1 MFPVINVASGNMC
14 PMLPKSRIVAILS
27 IGLGLALILWAV
39 LAPRLVHNEA
49 KMPLD
54 LEQSTFTLRD
64 DGARSR
70 LLADG
75 RMLDVPVERQTH
87 MEILPPADGEVAT
100 LRVGVTDSRVNQ
112 QADLDRLI
120 SATVWSLT
128 INRATGEATGPAS
141 VTDQLASPT
150 REVPIN
156 GYWLKFPADAQQ
168 TSYDAFDVTLRDVVP
183 AVFEESYERGG
194 REIYVYRQTIEP
206 TNVAQKYASF
216 MNTTELDAP
225 ASGEGE
231 EPARGQQAYL
241 FHSGTRDIHVDQVS
255 GMVVNVEENI
265 EDYFGDAEG
274 NKLEEVLTFN
284 GAMSDADVD
293 AMISQASS
301 VSDGA
306 VARIINYIVLA
317 VGILLALAGALVA
330 FGVIGRKK
338 RADEGAYDD
347 YDETYEGEDLD
358 HGNGAHALR
367 D

>member
-1 MFPVINVASGNMC
+1 MC
-14 PMLPKSRIVAILS
+14 PMLPKSRIAAILS
-27 IGLGLALILWAV
+27 IGLGLALIVWAV
-39 LAPRLVHNEA
+39 LAPRFVHDEA

-87 MEILPPADGEVAT
+87 MEILPPADGDIAT
-100 LRVGVTDSRVNQ
+100 LRVGVTESRVNR

-120 SATVWSLT
+120 NATVWSVT
-128 INRATGEATGPAS
+128 IDRTTGEATGPAS

-150 REVPIN
+150 REVPVN

-168 TSYDAFDVTLRDVVP
+168 TTYDAFDVTLRDVVP

-194 REIYVYRQTIEP
+194 REIYVYRQNIEP

-216 MNTTELDAP
+216 LNTTQLERP
-225 ASGEGE
+225 VASNDNAEGEAEAAAE
-231 EPARGQQAYL
+231 EPAKEQAYL

-255 GMVVNVEENI
+255 GLIVNVEESI
-265 EDYFGDAEG
+265 EDYYGDADG
-274 NKLEEVLTFN
+274 NKLEDVLTFN
-284 GAMSDADVD
+284 GAMSDEDVD
-293 AMISQASS
+293 AMISQASG
-301 VSDGA
+301 VSDGSL
-306 VARIINYIVLA
+306 ARIINYIVLA
-317 VGILLALAGALVA
+317 AGILITLIGALCA
-330 FGVIGRKK
+330 FGAVGRKK
-338 RADEGAYDD
+338 NSSAEVVVD
-347 YDETYEGEDLD
+347 YDAEQVD
-358 HGNGAHALR
+358 HHRAKHAVR

>member
-1 MFPVINVASGNMC
+1 MFPVIDVIDGIMC

-27 IGLGLALILWAV
+27 IGLGLAMILWAV

-64 DGARSR
+64 DSARSR

-87 MEILPPADGEVAT
+87 MEILPPADGDIAT

-120 SATVWSLT
+120 SASVWSLT
-128 INRATGEATGPAS
+128 IDRTTGEVTGSAS
-141 VTDQLASPT
+141 VTDQLASQP
-150 REVPIN
+150 REVPVN

-168 TSYDAFDVTLRDVVP
+168 TTYDAFDVTLRDVVP

-194 REIYVYRQTIEP
+194 REIYVYRQNIEP

-216 MNTTELDAP
+216 LNTTQLDVPISENAGEAVEAP
-225 ASGEGE
+225 AESDQ
-231 EPARGQQAYL
+231 QQAYL
-241 FHSGTRDIHVDQVS
+241 FHSGTRDIHVDRVS
-255 GMVVNVEENI
+255 GLIVNVDESI
-265 EDYFGDAEG
+265 EDYYGDAEG
-274 NKLEEVLTFN
+274 NKLEDVLTFN
-284 GAMSDADVD
+284 GAMSDEDVD
-293 AMISQASS
+293 AMISQASG

-306 VARIINYIVLA
+306 LAKIINYIVLA
-317 VGILLALAGALVA
+317 AGISLTIVGALYA
-330 FGVIGRKK
+330 FGVLGRKK
-338 RADEGAYDD
+338 ANSVES
-347 YDETYEGEDLD
+347 EED
-358 HGNGAHALR
+358 
-367 D
+367 